1 MTLPKRPPQRKPR
14 RRHPNNA
21 LTPAFVRNV
30 SQAGRYC
37 DGQGLY
43 LDVRPSG
50 SRGWIQRLT
59 IRGRRTELGLGGFPL
74 VSLKEAREKAFA
86 NRKLAREG
94 GDPLSEKRRVESTPT
109 FADATRQVWKQLRPG
124 WRSPQ
129 HAQLWLSSLERYV
142 VPRIGKMPISEVTSA
157 DVIGILAPIWHDMP
171 PTARKLRQ
179 RIRAVME
186 WAVAMGL
193 RPDNPCDRIG
203 PVLGSQGG
211 VVRHMRA
218 LPHGQVSAAIET
230 VRRSNARP
238 VVKLAFEFL
247 VLTATRSGEVRG
259 ALVDGDRPGRG
270 CVDHPGPTHEGGAR
284 APGPA
289 VPACA
294 GDPRGGAGARS
305 RQPARVS
312 RPAQKPHCDHGAVGT
327 AQGVKDRGCAA
338 RVPVE
343 FPGLGGRRYGSSPRG
358 RGGGAGTQGPKPGR
372 GGLPAH
378 GSVRAPASAHG
389 RLGGLP
395 GRRDSRTG
403 DRDEPPVTRRALH
416 RDSLWTL
423 QARAHRPRR
432 AAFQSGTPPADLGRE
447 STSSNWGGGN

>member
-1 MTLPKRPPQRKPR
+1 MTLPTRPPQRKPR
-14 RRHPNNA
+14 SRHPNNA
-21 LTPAFVRNV
+21 LAPAFVRNV

-129 HAQLWLSSLERYV
+129 HAQLWLSSLERYA

-157 DVIGILAPIWHDMP
+157 DVIETLAPIWHDMP

-259 ALVDGDRPGRG
+259 ALWTEIDRG
-270 CVDHPGPTHEGGAR
+270 EGAWIIPARRTKAAREHRVPLCRRALEILEEAR
-284 APGPA
+284 AL
-289 VPACA
+289 
-294 GDPRGGAGARS
+294 
-305 RQPARVS
+305 
-312 RPAQKPHCDHGAVGT
+312 
-327 AQGVKDRGCAA
+327 DRGSPL
-338 RVPVE
+338 V
-343 FPGLGGRRYGSSPRG
+343 FPGLRRNPIATTALSELLRELKIAAVPHGFRSSFRDWAAEDTDHPREVVEAALAHVVQNKVEAAY
-358 RGGGAGTQGPKPGR
+358 RRTDLFERRRRLMDDWAAYLAGE
-372 GGLPAH
+372 
-378 GSVRAPASAHG
+378 
-389 RLGGLP
+389 
-395 GRRDSRTG
+395 SR
-403 DRDEPPVTRRALH
+403 EP
-416 RDSLWTL
+416 
-423 QARAHRPRR
+423 
-432 AAFQSGTPPADLGRE
+432 
-447 STSSNWGGGN
+447 

>member
-14 RRHPNNA
+14 RQHPNNA

-43 LDVRPSG
+43 LDVRLSG

-109 FADATRQVWKQLRPG
+109 FADATRQVWNQLRPG

-129 HAQLWLSSLERYV
+129 HAQLWLSSLERYA

-218 LPHGQVSAAIET
+218 LPHGEVSSAIET
-230 VRRSNARP
+230 VRRSNSRP

-259 ALVDGDRPGRG
+259 ALWTEIDRG
-270 CVDHPGPTHEGGAR
+270 EGAWIIPARRTKAAREHRVPLCRRALEILEEAR
-284 APGPA
+284 AL
-289 VPACA
+289 
-294 GDPRGGAGARS
+294 
-305 RQPARVS
+305 
-312 RPAQKPHCDHGAVGT
+312 
-327 AQGVKDRGCAA
+327 DRGSPL
-338 RVPVE
+338 V
-343 FPGLGGRRYGSSPRG
+343 FPGLRRNPIATTALSELLRELKIAAVPHGFRSSFRDWAAEDTDHPREVVEAALAHKV
-358 RGGGAGTQGPKPGR
+358 RNPVEAAYRRTDLFERRRRLMVDWAGYLAGE
-372 GGLPAH
+372 
-378 GSVRAPASAHG
+378 
-389 RLGGLP
+389 
-395 GRRDSRTG
+395 RDP
-403 DRDEPPVTRRALH
+403 E
-416 RDSLWTL
+416 
-423 QARAHRPRR
+423 ARAIR
-432 AAFQSGTPPADLGRE
+432 
-447 STSSNWGGGN
+447 

>member
-86 NRKLAREG
+86 NRKLARDG
-94 GDPLSEKRRVESTPT
+94 GDLLAEKRRAESMPT
-109 FADATRQVWKQLRPG
+109 FAEAARQVWNQLRPG

-129 HAQLWLSSLERYV
+129 HAQLWLKSLERYAI
-142 VPRIGKMPISEVTSA
+142 PRIGEMPISEVTSA
-157 DVIGILAPIWHDMP
+157 DVIGILAPIWHDVP

-186 WAVAMGL
+186 WAVAMDL

-211 VVRHMRA
+211 RVRHMRA
-218 LPHGQVSAAIET
+218 LPHREVASAIET
-230 VRRSNARP
+230 VRASNARP

-247 VLTATRSGEVRG
+247 VLTAVRSGEVRG
-259 ALVDGDRPGRG
+259 AAWAEIERDAGVWTIPALRTKGNREHRVPLCGRALQILEEARMLGRG
-270 CVDHPGPTHEGGAR
+270 SPLVFPGVRGKPFASTALSELLGELKIAAVPHGFRSSFRDWAAEETDHPREVAEAALAHKVRNQIEAAYRRTDLFERRRRLMEEWARYLAGEG
-284 APGPA
+284 
-289 VPACA
+289 
-294 GDPRGGAGARS
+294 
-305 RQPARVS
+305 
-312 RPAQKPHCDHGAVGT
+312 
-327 AQGVKDRGCAA
+327 
-338 RVPVE
+338 
-343 FPGLGGRRYGSSPRG
+343 
-358 RGGGAGTQGPKPGR
+358 
-372 GGLPAH
+372 
-378 GSVRAPASAHG
+378 
-389 RLGGLP
+389 
-395 GRRDSRTG
+395 
-403 DRDEPPVTRRALH
+403 
-416 RDSLWTL
+416 
-423 QARAHRPRR
+423 
-432 AAFQSGTPPADLGRE
+432 
-447 STSSNWGGGN
+447 

>member
-1 MTLPKRPPQRKPR
+1 MTLPTRPPQRKPR
-14 RRHPNNA
+14 SRHPNNA

-30 SQAGRYC
+30 SRAGRYC

-59 IRGRRTELGLGGFPL
+59 IRGLRTELGLGGFPL

-109 FADATRQVWKQLRPG
+109 FADAARQVWNQLRPG

-129 HAQLWLSSLERYV
+129 HAQLWLSSLERYA

-157 DVIGILAPIWHDMP
+157 DVIETLAPIWHDMP

-211 VVRHMRA
+211 VVRHMQA

-247 VLTATRSGEVRG
+247 VLTATRSGEVRR
-259 ALVDGDRPGRG
+259 ALW
-270 CVDHPGPTHEGGAR
+270 TEI
-284 APGPA
+284 
-289 VPACA
+289 
-294 GDPRGGAGARS
+294 
-305 RQPARVS
+305 
-312 RPAQKPHCDHGAVGT
+312 
-327 AQGVKDRGCAA
+327 
-338 RVPVE
+338 
-343 FPGLGGRRYGSSPRG
+343 
-358 RGGGAGTQGPKPGR
+358 
-372 GGLPAH
+372 
-378 GSVRAPASAHG
+378 
-389 RLGGLP
+389 
-395 GRRDSRTG
+395 
-403 DRDEPPVTRRALH
+403 DRDEGAWIIPAPRTKAAREHRVPLCRRALEI
-416 RDSLWTL
+416 LEKA
-423 QARAHRPRR
+423 QA
-432 AAFQSGTPPADLGRE
+432 LGRGSPLVFPGVRGKPMASTALSELLRELGIAAVPHGFRSSFRDWAAEDTDHPREVVEAALAHTVRNQVEAAYRRTDLFERRRRLMDDWAAYLASE
-447 STSSNWGGGN
+447 SREP

>member
-1 MTLPKRPPQRKPR
+1 MCGPR
-14 RRHPNNA
+14 A
-21 LTPAFVRNV
+21 
-30 SQAGRYC
+30 AGA
-37 DGQGLY
+37 
-43 LDVRPSG
+43 G
-50 SRGWIQRLT
+50 SSASRSAAG
-59 IRGRRTELGLGGFPL
+59 GTELGLGGFPL

-129 HAQLWLSSLERYV
+129 HAQLWLSSLERYA

-157 DVIGILAPIWHDMP
+157 DVIEILAPIWHDMP

-259 ALVDGDRPGRG
+259 ALWTEIDRG
-270 CVDHPGPTHEGGAR
+270 EGAWIIPARRTKAAREHRVPLCRRVLEILEEAR
-284 APGPA
+284 AL
-289 VPACA
+289 
-294 GDPRGGAGARS
+294 
-305 RQPARVS
+305 
-312 RPAQKPHCDHGAVGT
+312 
-327 AQGVKDRGCAA
+327 DRGS
-338 RVPVE
+338 PLM
-343 FPGLGGRRYGSSPRG
+343 FPGLRRNPIATTALSELLRELKIAAVPHGFRSSFRDWAAEDTDYPREVVE
-358 RGGGAGTQGPKPGR
+358 AA
-372 GGLPAH
+372 LAH
-378 GSVRAPASAHG
+378 VVQNKVEAAYRRTDLFDRRRRLMDDWAAYLASETRTRAQVRAPI
-389 RLGGLP
+389 
-395 GRRDSRTG
+395 RR
-403 DRDEPPVTRRALH
+403 
-416 RDSLWTL
+416 
-423 QARAHRPRR
+423 
-432 AAFQSGTPPADLGRE
+432 
-447 STSSNWGGGN
+447 

>member
-1 MTLPKRPPQRKPR
+1 MTLPTRPPQRKPR

-86 NRKLAREG
+86 NRKLARER

-109 FADATRQVWKQLRPG
+109 FADATRQVWNQLRPG

-129 HAQLWLSSLERYV
+129 HAQLWLSSLERYA

-157 DVIGILAPIWHDMP
+157 DVIGILAPIWHDVP

-218 LPHGQVSAAIET
+218 LPHREVASAIET
-230 VRRSNARP
+230 VRASNARP

-247 VLTATRSGEVRG
+247 VLTAVRSGEVRG
-259 ALVDGDRPGRG
+259 AAWAEIERDAGVWTIPAMRTKGNREHRVPLCGRALQILEEARVLGRG
-270 CVDHPGPTHEGGAR
+270 SPLVFPGVRGKPFASTALSELLGELKIAAVPHGFRSSFRDWAAEETDHPREVAEAALAHKVRNQIEAAYRRTDLFERRRRLMDDWARYLAGEG
-284 APGPA
+284 
-289 VPACA
+289 
-294 GDPRGGAGARS
+294 
-305 RQPARVS
+305 
-312 RPAQKPHCDHGAVGT
+312 
-327 AQGVKDRGCAA
+327 
-338 RVPVE
+338 
-343 FPGLGGRRYGSSPRG
+343 
-358 RGGGAGTQGPKPGR
+358 
-372 GGLPAH
+372 
-378 GSVRAPASAHG
+378 
-389 RLGGLP
+389 
-395 GRRDSRTG
+395 
-403 DRDEPPVTRRALH
+403 
-416 RDSLWTL
+416 
-423 QARAHRPRR
+423 
-432 AAFQSGTPPADLGRE
+432 
-447 STSSNWGGGN
+447 